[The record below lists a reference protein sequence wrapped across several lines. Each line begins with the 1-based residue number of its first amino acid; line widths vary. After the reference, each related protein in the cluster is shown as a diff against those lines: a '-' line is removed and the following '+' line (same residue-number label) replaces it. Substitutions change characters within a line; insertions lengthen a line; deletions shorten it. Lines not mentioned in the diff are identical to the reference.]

1 MSQGTDAMQQNWS
14 KEVVYPFPPFS
25 VISRVL
31 KIFQMDQ
38 MKTMILI
45 GTTWHGQ
52 FFLITRVI
60 TAIIISDLLE
70 ARSLKKYMVSD
81 SSISTVQDSDICCAG
96 YYNYA
101 IQAFHSKLSRL
112 SQTREGSALYC
123 ITS

>member
-1 MSQGTDAMQQNWS
+1 MQQNWS

-31 KIFQMDQ
+31 KIFQMEQ

-52 FFLITRVI
+52 FFLVPRVI
-60 TAIIISDLLE
+60 KAIIISDLLE
-70 ARSLKKYMVSD
+70 ARSLKKYIVSD
-81 SSISTVQDSDICCAG
+81 SSISTVQDSDICYAG

-101 IQAFHSKLSRL
+101 IQVFHSKLSRL
-112 SQTREGSALYC
+112 SQTREGGALYC
-123 ITS
+123 ITSGT